1 MRSPIQILA
10 GVAVVC
16 GIAIASR
23 AADAPPPYH
32 PSQTELKTLSD
43 RNAELERRIHGLQTA
58 GKPADLI
65 NDVAIYHKAAEWLL
79 RYPEE
84 MLAADYLAK
93 ATAGVERGLT
103 RASQLAGDTH
113 PWTTQ
118 SGHVARG
125 YRSRVDDSIQPYSLS
140 IPASYDPAKPI
151 RLDVYLH
158 GRNGKLTEAT
168 FLAAQEAAKPAPP
181 EQQFIQLDVYGRGNN
196 SYFWAGETDI
206 FEALASVRAH
216 YNIDPERIVLRG
228 FSMGGTGTWELGLHH
243 PSDWAAV
250 ECGAGY
256 AETRDI
262 VLDTVKDPRLKAALT
277 IHNPILCVRNMVNTP
292 FVVYAGED
300 DPLRKFMVRVQEELG
315 KLALPPAEFR
325 LKYLVGPHTGHRFEP
340 NSKKESDAF
349 IDASLPRRVPDHFR
363 FICYTPRYGSV
374 WGIHVDTLEELYHPA
389 LLEGSTDNFT
399 TSNVAALTLDKAR
412 AVIIDGQH
420 LEGAAFERKNGVWK
434 SGIKAGLRKRSGL
447 QGPIDDAF
455 QDAFLCVRPATG
467 EAPVLE
473 AFRAEFAKFMRGDI
487 RIKKPSEV
495 TAQDIADFHL
505 VLFGTPSTNP
515 LIAKVMP
522 KLPVHWPADGRHLA
536 MIYPNPLN
544 PSRYVV
550 LNSGNTFHGPEG
562 YTQSSWWL
570 YPRLGDYA
578 VVNDS
583 TGVADS
589 FGYFDKNWQ
598 TVK

>member
-1 MRSPIQILA
+1 MPLRRNPIRIHLA
-10 GVAVVC
+10 FICA
-16 GIAIASR
+16 IAIATH
-23 AADAPPPYH
+23 ALAAPPPYH
-32 PSQTELKTLSD
+32 PTAAELKHLADLNAGLARQIHTLETS
-43 RNAELERRIHGLQTA
+43 

-65 NDVAIYHKAAEWLL
+65 SDVAIYHKAAEWLL

-84 MLAADYLAK
+84 FLAPDYLLK
-93 ATAGVERGLT
+93 ATAGVERGLA
-103 RASQLAGDTH
+103 RAAELSRGSH

-118 SGHVARG
+118 HGHIARG

-158 GRNGKLTEAT
+158 GRNPRITEAT
-168 FLAAQEAAKPAPP
+168 FLAAQEAAKPVPP
-181 EQQFIQLDVYGRGNN
+181 EQAFIQLDVYGRGNN
-196 SYFWAGETDI
+196 SYFWAGETDV

-228 FSMGGTGTWELGLHH
+228 FSMGGTGAWELGLHH
-243 PSDWAAV
+243 PSNWAAV

-262 VLDTVKDPRLKAALT
+262 VLDTVTDPRLKAALT
-277 IHNPILCVRNMVNTP
+277 IHNPILCVRNMVNAP

-315 KLALPPAEFR
+315 KLALPPEEFR
-325 LKYLVGPHTGHRFEP
+325 LKFLVGPKTGHRFEP

-349 IDASLPRRVPDHFR
+349 IDSSLPRRVPRHFR

-374 WGIHVDTLEELYHPA
+374 WGIHVDTMQEMYRPA
-389 LLEGSTDNFT
+389 FLEGSPDNFT
-399 TSNVAALTLDKAR
+399 TTNVAALTLDQAR
-412 AVIIDGQH
+412 AVAIDGQH
-420 LEGAAFERKNGVWK
+420 LEGAAFERRDGVWK
-434 SGIKAGLRKRSGL
+434 TGIAPGLRKRASL

-455 QDAFLCVRPATG
+455 QDPFLCVRPVTG
-467 EAPVLE
+467 DAPVLE
-473 AFRAEFAKFMRGDI
+473 AFRAEFARFMRGDI
-487 RIKKPSEV
+487 RIKKPAEV

-515 LIAKVMP
+515 LIAKVLP
-522 KLPVHWPADGRHLA
+522 KLPMRWPAAGKHLVL
-536 MIYPNPLN
+536 IYPNPLN
-544 PSRYVV
+544 PQRYVV

-562 YTQSSWWL
+562 YTQSSWFL

-578 VVNDS
+578 VVNDA
-583 TGVADS
+583 TGLPDT
-589 FGYFDKNWQ
+589 FGYFDKNWR
-598 TVK
+598 